1 MSEGLLDGIRVV
13 DITHMYA
20 GPYCAQWLSDMGA
33 EVIKVE
39 ATGHGDRMRSGPPTI
54 MKDGKLNYLF
64 MSVNRNKRAIAV
76 DLSTEE
82 GRLIIN
88 KLVERADVLLVNL
101 RATTVEKLGLS
112 YKQLSPINPRLVH
125 ASITGFG
132 DKGPY
137 KDLPGQDL
145 QLQAMTGLM
154 SITGYSDR
162 VSVPAGDAIADAV
175 TGIITAFGVL
185 AALHAREKTGE
196 GQEVQTSLFASLMAL
211 FPQQVSLY
219 MGTQVIP
226 PKAETGSPHSV
237 PPYGVWETKDGKEM
251 AISTSRDEPW
261 KLFCGAI
268 GQPELLEDPRFDGM
282 DRRWE
287 HRVELKAIVRDALLQ
302 KTRDEWIPL
311 LREHGQWVVPARNF
325 QEICTEDTHLRD
337 NGLVFELEHPE
348 MGASTFFG
356 LPIKLSK
363 TPMTARTHAPL
374 LGEHTGEVLREL
386 GYGEEA
392 ISQLGRAGVVQG

>member
-54 MKDGKLNYLF
+54 MKDGKLSYLF

-82 GRLIIN
+82 GRLII
-88 KLVERADVLLVNL
+88 KQLVERADVLLVNL

-112 YKQLSPINPRLVH
+112 FKQLSPINPRLVH

-211 FPQQVSLY
+211 FPQQVALY
-219 MGTQVIP
+219 MGSQLIP

-251 AISTSRDEPW
+251 AISTYRDEPW

-268 GQPELLEDPRFDGM
+268 GLPELLEDPRFDSM

-311 LREHGQWVVPARNF
+311 LRAAGQWVVPARNF

-337 NGLVFELEHPE
+337 NGLMFELEHPE
-348 MGASTFFG
+348 MGASTFYG

-363 TPMTARTHAPL
+363 TPMTSRTHPPL
-374 LGEHTGEVLREL
+374 HGEHTGEVLREL

-392 ISQLGRAGVVQG
+392 IRQLGHAGVVQG